1 MTAHS
6 LKPREAGAA
15 NCGNQLKMKNIQNM
29 LMVIAEK
36 NINWA
41 KINNFQ
47 GKNPKESP
55 SVILAHRF
63 FVLETVK
70 IHLIARDL
78 STADMALTQER
89 KCIT

>member
-1 MTAHS
+1 MRPKQKSEH
-6 LKPREAGAA
+6 LQKVEENGD
-15 NCGNQLKMKNIQNM
+15 
-29 LMVIAEK
+29 
-36 NINWA
+36 
-41 KINNFQ
+41 NFQ

-78 STADMALTQER
+78 STADWALTQER